1 MTESTYF
8 KIKKHITIIEMVVV
22 HTNDTGFGRTI
33 INELIGLQ
41 KEYNPNA
48 KPVDTSCGNCVLE
61 LFKDVYRHYMNYKG

>member
-1 MTESTYF
+1 MTESTF
-8 KIKKHITIIEMVVV
+8 HKIKKRIDIIEMVVV

-61 LFKDVYRHYMNYKG
+61 LFKDVYRNYMNYKP